1 MRNSIWSF
9 VVVEV
14 ERSSDG
20 GMVVRNWGGAAS
32 LIDVRTRMRA
42 GMRYVAECGEGR
54 IERAEPSSL
63 ESTRCKMIL
72 ESVTCLSHTSS
83 PSHNY
88 HTHQPPNHF
97 MYVTLYGD
105 RHIRTFSPQK
115 RREKRIP
122 SSTTS
127 NVDPFFTV
135 NLAFPPLN
143 RRTTS
148 FFCGEILDMYD
159 GVLSRLE

>member
-54 IERAEPSSL
+54 IERAEPSS
-63 ESTRCKMIL
+63 RRKMIL
-72 ESVTCLSHTSS
+72 EHHMSTAYTPIYTNVHPNDPPIKTMSVSHTLWR
-83 PSHNY
+83 PSHPDLFLFKKERKKDSFLDHLKRGPLFYGQSRFSSLESSY
-88 HTHQPPNHF
+88 HLVF
-97 MYVTLYGD
+97 L
-105 RHIRTFSPQK
+105 
-115 RREKRIP
+115 RRD
-122 SSTTS
+122 T
-127 NVDPFFTV
+127 
-135 NLAFPPLN
+135 
-143 RRTTS
+143 
-148 FFCGEILDMYD
+148 
-159 GVLSRLE
+159 